1 MSSPKL
7 RTENVRIDL
16 VLEKHGLKKTALRRS
31 ILSAFSGARGPLSQA
46 GLIEALAQNDQVV
59 DRVSVYRN
67 LIHLKEAGVLHEVD
81 SNNYVFCS
89 HECESHAHLLL
100 FCQKC
105 NKHQEIKDH
114 GRITQFMS
122 AVGGLRFF
130 GQEQPIFLRG
140 VCSGCTSSAR

>member
-1 MSSPKL
+1 MSKL
-7 RTENVRIDL
+7 RAESAQINL

-31 ILSAFSGARGPLSQA
+31 ILSAFVAAKAPLSQA
-46 GLIEALAQNDQVV
+46 ALIEALSRNQDGV

-105 NKHQEIKDH
+105 HKHQEIKDH

-122 AVGGLRFF
+122 AIGGFRFF
-130 GQEQPIFLRG
+130 GKEQPIFLRG
-140 VCSGCTSSAR
+140 VCSGCTPAAN